1 MDPQIQSIDKTRRSA
16 DILQAELERK
26 KRDLYRVYNPTNQD
40 FPVVFNAAISP
51 EVWTIEAKQEAI
63 VPNYVR
69 IKYLEE
75 MTDKIIIN
83 KSDKLVL
90 EENEKREARGFNKMD
105 LHTEQFRLE
114 SKNLKILMSKRD
126 QIMKALDRGLYK
138 EYGVERMDQQIDR
151 REQRETFDPGDV
163 LAQAGV
169 DKPVTPPPPPAQPVV
184 ETAPISTAQVIEE
197 PDETIEN
204 EKEELSDNG

>member
-1 MDPQIQSIDKTRRSA
+1 MDPQMQSVDKTRRSA

-40 FPVVFNAAISP
+40 FQVIFNAAISP

-90 EENEKREARGFNKMD
+90 EENEKREARGFSKMD

-114 SKNLKILMSKRD
+114 SKNLKILMGKRD
-126 QIMKALDRGLYK
+126 QITKVLDRGLYK

-151 REQRETFDPGDV
+151 REQREAFDPGDV
-163 LAQAGV
+163 FAQAE
-169 DKPVTPPPPPAQPVV
+169 KPVAPPPPPPAQPVT
-184 ETAPISTAQVIEE
+184 EAAPVDTAQVIEE
-197 PDETIEN
+197 PDETIES
-204 EKEELSDNG
+204 EKEALSDN